1 MLGRLSRLFAS
12 IDHRTLREL
21 NRLEQYQKVLDLYE
35 RTQFTDSTERE
46 LSRRQYAHAL
56 TQKTAHDLVR
66 EPTAPGTTDEKPVEK
81 QGESRPLFT
90 ENVGPELGTKKTP
103 EWTQWQ
109 DKALMA
115 CSVAAFGVGILLA
128 FHYNTNSNFL
138 YDAKKHIV
146 LAESSK
152 VTFNDVKGVDECREE
167 VSHIV
172 DFLRSPDKFHKIGAR
187 LPKGVLLTG
196 EPGTGKTLLA
206 RAIAGEAGVKFFFSS
221 GSDFEEMFVGL
232 GAKRVRELFA
242 EAKKQAPAIIFIDEL
257 DALGTSR
264 DSAAAYNRQSLN
276 QLLVEMDGFQETDNV
291 IVIAATN
298 FPQML
303 DSALK
308 RSGRF
313 DKEIHI
319 PLPSLPGRVDILK
332 LYLSKVFYDESISPE
347 ALARLTP
354 GMSGADLANLVNIAM
369 LNAIKQ
375 GRSSCNSQ
383 DVDFAIDRV
392 RMGVERKS
400 LVMTIADRRATAIH
414 ETGHLLCGLLTDRKK
429 RLRKVTILPRGATL
443 GMTQFEDIQDR
454 LNEFRIE
461 VLADLD
467 VALGGRV
474 AEELFLGFD
483 NVSAGCE
490 SDLQDA
496 TSSLYFLVRGG
507 MFEEFT
513 GIVNTQELGEKVGT
527 TYRVKVDR
535 AVKAILNDAYQRA
548 KAKLTKHRDLLG
560 KLSEELMERE
570 TLTLAQVSEFIRQ
583 YSAREG
589 KSLEDFRGL
598 E

>member
-46 LSRRQYAHAL
+46 LSRRQFTHAL
-56 TQKTAHDLVR
+56 AQKTAQDLAR
-66 EPTAPGTTDEKPVEK
+66 EQPATEKTEEKPAER
-81 QGESRPLFT
+81 QANHRPLFT
-90 ENVGPELGTKKTP
+90 ENVGPEISTKKTR
-103 EWTQWQ
+103 EGANWQ
-109 DKALMA
+109 DQALMA
-115 CSVAAFGVGILLA
+115 CGLAAFGVGILLA
-128 FHYNTNSNFL
+128 FRYNTNSNFL

-167 VSHIV
+167 VTHIV
-172 DFLRSPDKFHKIGAR
+172 DFLRNPEKFHKIGAR
-187 LPKGVLLTG
+187 LPKGVMLTG

-206 RAIAGEAGVKFFFSS
+206 RAIAGEAGVKFFFNS

-257 DALGTSR
+257 DALGGSR
-264 DSAAAYNRQSLN
+264 DSTTSYNRQSLN
-276 QLLVEMDGFQETDNV
+276 QLLVEMDGFQETDNI

-319 PLPSLPGRVDILK
+319 PLPSLPGRIDILK
-332 LYLSKVFYDESISPE
+332 LYLSKVFYDDSISAE
-347 ALARLTP
+347 SLARLTP

-375 GRSSCNSQ
+375 GRSACNSQ
-383 DVDFAIDRV
+383 DMDFAIDRI

-400 LVMTIADRRATAIH
+400 LIMTLEDKRATAIH
-414 ETGHLLCGLLTDRKK
+414 ESGHLLCGLLTDRKK
-429 RLRKVTILPRGATL
+429 RLRKVTILPRGSTL
-443 GMTQFEDIQDR
+443 GMTQFEDLQDK

-474 AEELFLGFD
+474 AEELFLGPD

-490 SDLQDA
+490 SDLQEA
-496 TSSLYFLVRGG
+496 TSRLYFLVRGG

-513 GIVNTQELGEKVGT
+513 GIINTQELAEKVGA
-527 TYRVKVDR
+527 TYRTKVDR
-535 AVKAILNDAYQRA
+535 AVKYILDDAYQRA
-548 KAKLTKHRDLLG
+548 KVKLTKHRDLLG

-570 TLTLAQVSEFIRQ
+570 TLTLEQVSEFIRQ

-589 KSLEDFRGL
+589 KPLEDFRGL